1 MNSFFILT
9 DGQQPRMRLGWRL
22 LFHALLMVFFS
33 FLLEELTNLLES
45 WWPGVAF
52 LDANGVVDAVA
63 LTLATWLACRWWCG
77 RSLLALGL
85 RWTPRAW
92 RDLLAGVAIAALA
105 QTLILLGLLALGM
118 ARVSFN
124 ADLTAANLLPE
135 LAAAFLLWS
144 AVTWQEELW
153 VRGYWLQNIAEEY
166 GLIWGW
172 LISSLF
178 FAALHLF
185 NPNVSLSAELG
196 LVLAGLFLGY
206 GYVRTGYLWMPLG
219 LHFGWNMFEGTV
231 YGFAVSGV
239 GVPRILKTV
248 TSGPDWLTGG
258 TFGPEAGLIVMPALL
273 LGVLLI
279 EAYAGRTNKRSRSD

>member
-9 DGQQPRMRLGWRL
+9 DGPQPRMRLGWRL

-258 TFGPEAGLIVMPALL
+258 TFGPEAGLIVVPALL

>member
-1 MNSFFILT
+1 
-9 DGQQPRMRLGWRL
+9 L
-22 LFHALLMVFFS
+22 LVHLLLWAIFS
-33 FLLEELTNLLES
+33 FALELVMGPLIS
-45 WWPGVAF
+45 QWPGAAF
-52 LDANGVVDAVA
+52 LDENGIIDALAV
-63 LTLATWLACRWWCG
+63 TLATWSACRLMCKS
-77 RSLLALGL
+77 SLLTLGL

-92 RDLLAGVAIAALA
+92 RDLLAGIVIAALA
-105 QTLILLGLLALGM
+105 QTMILLGLLALGM

-124 ADLTAANLLPE
+124 ADFTAANLLPK

-172 LISSLF
+172 LLSSLF

-206 GYVRTGYLWMPLG
+206 GYVRTGYLWLPLG

-239 GVPRILKTV
+239 GMPRILKTV

-258 TFGPEAGLIVMPALL
+258 TFGPEAGLIVVPALL

-279 EAYAGRTNKRSRSD
+279 EAYTGRKNKRSRSG